1 VAEVVRHAELKMAKH
16 TLSIQ
21 QAHELAQRHY
31 QAGRL
36 GEAESLFR
44 QILTYEPSPE
54 AHFNLGK
61 ILKDAGRLD
70 EAAAAYRAAIAI
82 RPDLVEAHNNLGTA
96 SKEVGDLDGA
106 MAAYRQ
112 AYALRP
118 DPRTASNLLYLLWF
132 HPAYDAAQIRDEH
145 LAWGRSIM
153 ESLSRTSGAT
163 VVPPLP
169 PGEGW
174 GEGRGRGTSHFPS
187 RQSSP
192 GGRGSGAP
200 AKEARLKIG
209 YVSADF
215 RQHVVGYN
223 LLPLFRE
230 YDRARF
236 EIHCYSNVARPDS
249 MTAQFQSLA
258 SAWRDISALGDVDA
272 AGLIA
277 SDRIDILL
285 DLSLHMSG
293 NRLPV
298 FARKPAPVQ
307 ATFAGYP
314 GTTGLPTID
323 YRITDPYLDPPEN
336 PDEFYSER
344 SIRLPHS
351 FWCYQ
356 PLSPEPKVNPLPA
369 LTNKFLTFG
378 CLNNPTKLNP
388 NVLSLWAEVMRQTP
402 GSRLLMMARPG
413 SHRDRILGFLD
424 ACGVGRDRV
433 RFVDF
438 QPTDAYLRTYH
449 QIDLGL
455 DTFPYNGHT
464 TSLDSLWMGVPVV
477 TLVGRTV
484 VGRAG
489 LSQLSNLGLPELA
502 ASEPED
508 FVRIAT
514 ALAADLP
521 KLANLRTTLRTRMAH
536 SPFMDAKSFA
546 RGIEEAYQ
554 RMARTGG

>member
-1 VAEVVRHAELKMAKH
+1 MAKH
-16 TLSIQ
+16 TLTIQ
-21 QAHELAQRHY
+21 QAHELAKRHY
-31 QAGRL
+31 EAGRL
-36 GEAESLFR
+36 GEAESLFQ

-61 ILKDAGRLD
+61 TLKDAGRLD

-82 RPDLVEAHNNLGTA
+82 RPDLVEAYNNLGTA
-96 SKEVGDLDGA
+96 LKELGDLDGA
-106 MAAYRQ
+106 LAAYRQ
-112 AYALRP
+112 AFALRP

-132 HPAYDAAQIRDEH
+132 HPAYDAAQIREEH
-145 LAWGRSIM
+145 VAWGQSM
-153 ESLSRTSGAT
+153 MASLPPPASAP
-163 VVPPLP
+163 VFPPLP
-169 PGEGW
+169 SGEG
-174 GEGRGRGTSHFPS
+174 EGKSEAPLPRPS
-187 RQSSP
+187 PQPSP
-192 GGRGSGAP
+192 GGKGGTATSSHH
-200 AKEARLKIG
+200 RLKIG

-230 YDRARF
+230 HDRERF
-236 EIHCYSNVARPDS
+236 EIYCYSNVARPDS

-258 SAWRDISALGDVDA
+258 TVWRDISALGDDDA
-272 AGLIA
+272 ARLIA
-277 SDRIDILL
+277 SDGIDILV

-323 YRITDPYLDPPEN
+323 YRLTDPYLDPPEN
-336 PDEFYSER
+336 PDECYSER
-344 SIRLPHS
+344 TIRLPHS

-369 LTNKFLTFG
+369 LTNRFITFG

-402 GSRLLMMARPG
+402 LSRLLLMARPG
-413 SHRDRILGFLD
+413 SHRDRILSFLD

-433 RFVDF
+433 RFADF
-438 QPTDAYLRTYH
+438 QPTDRYLATYH
-449 QIDLGL
+449 QIDVGL

-477 TLVGRTV
+477 TLAGRTV

-489 LSQLSNLGLPELA
+489 FSQLSNLGLPELA

-508 FVRIAT
+508 FVRIAA

-521 KLANLRTTLRTRMAH
+521 KLANLRTTLRARMEH
-536 SPFMDAKSFA
+536 SPLMDAKSFA
-546 RGIEEAYQ
+546 GGIEEAFG
-554 RMARTGG
+554 RMTRLG